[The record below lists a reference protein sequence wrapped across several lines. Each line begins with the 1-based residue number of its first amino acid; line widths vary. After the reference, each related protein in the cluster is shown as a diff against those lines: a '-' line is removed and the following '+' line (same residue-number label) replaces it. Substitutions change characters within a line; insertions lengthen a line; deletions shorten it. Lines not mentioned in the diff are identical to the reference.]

1 MIDIRSPR
9 FSFVQ
14 LATAAYGY
22 VPETYTTCNFPDVSF
37 CLPVYAYD
45 DVAFQFIVTGTE
57 AEMSELCSLG
67 EPDKVEVG
75 LVRSCGD
82 DFDINFNAAY
92 LRPDKARIS
101 ATEVLY
107 KWEHGFPAFD
117 TEYALEE
124 CFYVKV
130 VVHMDSGDVAAC
142 SNCFQ
147 RIPEDCFTSII
158 EYGAEQNIF
167 GFNYCDSGAM
177 FEEEEECDDPL
188 VVEFTN
194 ATEIDIEYTAELI
207 ARFGQVPT
215 VEIWIWDGSQYIK
228 PFIQSGFDAY
238 PPTRIQADLGGPATG
253 FVKIS

>member
-22 VPETYTTCNFPDVSF
+22 VPETYETCTFPDVSF

-45 DVAFQFIVTGTE
+45 DIAFQFIVTGTSL
-57 AEMSELCSLG
+57 EMDELCSLSD
-67 EPDKVEVG
+67 PDKVEIG
-75 LVRSCGD
+75 LVRDCGD

-92 LRPDKARIS
+92 LRPTKARIS
-101 ATEVLY
+101 ETEVLY
-107 KWEHGFPAFD
+107 KWEHGFPSFD
-117 TEYALEE
+117 TEYAIEE

-130 VVHMDSGDVAAC
+130 VVHMDAGDVSAC

-147 RIPEDCFTSII
+147 RIGADCFTSVL

-177 FEEEEECDDPL
+177 FEEEEECEDPFIYQ
-188 VVEFTN
+188 FTN
-194 ATEIDIEYTAELI
+194 AETIDIEYTDEMRT
-207 ARFGQVPT
+207 RFGDVPT
-215 VEIWIWDGSQYIK
+215 VEIWIWDGSQYSK
-228 PFIQSGFDAY
+228 PFIQTGFDAY
-238 PPTRIQADLGGPATG
+238 PITRILANLGGAATG
-253 FVKIS
+253 FLKIS